1 MTSTMKSPDD
11 WVPVERRWLGMDRA
25 TLVPA
30 AVVTALV
37 VLAFWVLPAIDDHLQ
52 VDDPI
57 RPGDVVQVGSVELVP
72 ATGWNLV
79 AGVRQ
84 GEAKATGMYPQQT
97 VLTSGGLTFQVLV
110 DDYDGTAAELLEQ
123 VERNNEQVQDI
134 AFAVSGDPTTIQ
146 NTDGDRG
153 ALATFTSADSDGFL
167 AAYVFD
173 GVGVEV
179 VAVGPT
185 SLSGDRLGDEVARM
199 LLSIRPAD
207 GSAS

>member
-57 RPGDVVQVGSVELVP
+57 RPGDVVQVGSAELVP

-84 GEAKATGMYPQQT
+84 GEAKTTGMYPQQA

-123 VERNNEQVQDI
+123 VEQNNEQVKDT

-146 NTDGDRG
+146 STGGDRG

-179 VAVGPT
+179 VAVGPS
-185 SLSGDRLGDEVARM
+185 SLSGDSLGDEVARM
-199 LLSIRPAD
+199 LLSIRPAE